1 MRGNQLQK
9 LPEELLH
16 LKQHA
21 PQLQTLDLRHN
32 PFLKVRSTLFRSALV
47 LYWALLCCTIHS
59 PRLLNRL
66 FVQLQLKLLLL

>member
-1 MRGNQLQK
+1 MNELRSLDLRGNQLQK

-32 PFLKVRSTLFRSALV
+32 PWLKVRFCLPARV
-47 LYWALLCCTIHS
+47 LRYESESW
-59 PRLLNRL
+59 
-66 FVQLQLKLLLL
+66 